1 MANLNNWIT
10 VSVGFLNLIS
20 ISEVYDTKVCAQY
33 YLNEQRRVIM
43 QVHGSHIPGLTK
55 IHGKTSADSKKGKL
69 SPSASQEKK
78 SAVWKKWTRL
88 VLIRRPCVH
97 KLFCTFQGAENPL
110 TG

>member
-69 SPSASQEKK
+69 SPSAFQEKK
-78 SAVWKKWTRL
+78 LEAV
-88 VLIRRPCVH
+88 IRRAL
-97 KLFCTFQGAENPL
+97 KEDLFWYE
-110 TG
+110 